1 MSRVLAAYLP
11 HIDGL
16 RAIALMGVLLF
27 HFEVYP
33 FNGGFAG
40 VDIFLTISGYLIT
53 RNVITHH
60 SKSTP
65 FSLKNFYIRRFF
77 RLYPAAT
84 VTVLLAVTCSAAIFP
99 NDLEKEA
106 AESGLASMLVSANTY
121 FHLKSGYF
129 DTSSSVKPLLHMWS
143 LSLEEQFYL
152 LWAPLLLLHFSF
164 FPTHLVMQRMKLTLA
179 ILTILSI
186 VGAAYFAKFAPS
198 FSFFHLPSRIFQFS
212 LGAGLAAWQ
221 RGDMTD
227 NDSSIIHE
235 ASLAE
240 NPKRLST
247 RWCIESSIAASILF
261 LSFVFVPEGS
271 PSLAI
276 LPLNLSTV
284 LLLANPDAPVCKHI
298 LASKHFVWL
307 GRLSY
312 SAYLV
317 HWPLYVCLRYIQ
329 MAWSSSK
336 PNPLIMTALT
346 ILLAIFLKNIVEDP
360 VRKGASSSRTV
371 FGITLFITLLA
382 CYQTSRLEVSVNS
395 QLKGVAEREATK
407 FLFGSED
414 VERSSLHEIESPI
427 VTHRKLVLSRVSH
440 TGDIKSSSEPALTFF
455 GNSFAAH
462 LVPALNMI
470 GQRRK
475 VWFRLYI
482 APSCGVFAPSQWHKI
497 EPSYFDCRKFNEF
510 MWDAVDK
517 LPPNSTVVLAQL
529 WGLTLLK
536 PFVDRVKPIAEEF
549 AKRKLKSV
557 FLGEP
562 PGLAKEYESYYSCID
577 MLEKPIARILPPKRN
592 GNLCGFDI
600 RHGGRPSKTRMESE
614 TVYREAFPKHIPEM
628 KYVSV
633 MKAICTMTHDDT
645 HKIVD
650 ANCRVPTS
658 AFMNRFPNIVDPGYK
673 RDLNHLNVLGS
684 AGLSN
689 TYEKLFSDFV
699 E

>member
-1 MSRVLAAYLP
+1 MSRGAAAYLP

-33 FNGGFAG
+33 FNGGFVG

-65 FSLKNFYIRRFF
+65 FSLKNFYARRFY

-84 VTVLLAVTCSAAIFP
+84 VTVLLAVTGSAAIFP

-106 AESGLASMLVSANTY
+106 AESGLASMFVSANTY

-152 LWAPLLLLHFSF
+152 LWAPLLLLHFLF

-179 ILTILSI
+179 VLTILSI
-186 VGAAYFAKFAPS
+186 AGAGYFSKFASS
-198 FSFFHLPSRIFQFS
+198 FAFFHLPSRIFQFS
-212 LGAGLAAWQ
+212 LGAGLAVWQ
-221 RGDMTD
+221 RGDMND
-227 NDSSIIHE
+227 NESSYIHT
-235 ASLAE
+235 AVIAE
-240 NPKRLST
+240 SPKRLPAACNV
-247 RWCIESSIAASILF
+247 WSSIAASILL
-261 LSFVFVPEGS
+261 LSFTFIPEGS
-271 PSLAI
+271 PSLAV

-284 LLLANPDAPVCKHI
+284 LLIANPEAPICKHV
-298 LASKHFVWL
+298 LASKQFVWL

-317 HWPLYVCLRYIQ
+317 HWPLYVLLRYVQ
-329 MAWSSSK
+329 LALSFSK
-336 PNPLIMTALT
+336 PGPLLMTIFT
-346 ILLAIFLKNIVEDP
+346 ILFAVCLKSTVEDP
-360 VRKGASSSRTV
+360 VRKGGSFCRTV
-371 FGITLFITLLA
+371 FGISLFITLLV
-382 CYQTSRLEVSVNS
+382 CYQISRVDVVANS
-395 QLKGVAEREATK
+395 QLNGEAEKDATK
-407 FLFGSED
+407 FLFGSEV
-414 VERSSLHEIESPI
+414 VERTSLHEIETPI
-427 VTHRKLVLSRVSH
+427 VTQRKLILSRVSH
-440 TGDIKSSSEPALTFF
+440 TGNMEASSEPVLTFF

-470 GQRRK
+470 GQRKK

-482 APSCGVFAPSQWHKI
+482 APSCGVFAPAQWHKI
-497 EPSYFDCRKFNEF
+497 EPGYFDCRKFNEF

-517 LPPNSTVVLAQL
+517 LAPNSTVVLAQL
-529 WGLTLLK
+529 WGITSLK
-536 PFVDRVKPIAEEF
+536 PFVERVKPIAEEF

-557 FLGEP
+557 FLAEP

-577 MLEKPIARILPPKRN
+577 MLEKPIARFLSPNQN
-592 GNLCGFDI
+592 GKMCGFDI
-600 RHGGRPSKTRMESE
+600 RRGGRPSQTRIQSE
-614 TVYREAFPKHIPEM
+614 NVYREAFPKHIPEM
-628 KYVSV
+628 TYIDV
-633 MKAICTMTHDDT
+633 MKAVCTTTQDDSNKT
-645 HKIVD
+645 VD
-650 ANCRVPTS
+650 ANCRLPTRS
-658 AFMNRFPNIVDPGYK
+658 IMNRFPNIVDPGYK

-684 AGLSN
+684 AGFS
-689 TYEKLFSDFV
+689 TMYEKLFSDFL
-699 E
+699 